1 MTIRM
6 EVCWLRDHFPKLTQ
20 EEIASLID
28 IPQSLVNRYAKL
40 RERPRE
46 YAKRQAS
53 TNKRGPSFETSV
65 Y

>member
-1 MTIRM
+1 
-6 EVCWLRDHFPKLTQ
+6 
-20 EEIASLID
+20 LID

-40 RERPRE
+40 QERQRE

-65 Y
+65 C